1 MKQDKIKKISILKT
15 KTKIYFE
22 SGNSFEIN
30 KNIISTLKLYAGKSL
45 TSKEKTKIKSL
56 SKEEDL
62 LLFVSNKLKVVNL
75 TKGKVKEYLK
85 KKGANDTQ
93 IKNILER
100 LEKANVLRED
110 EIFYAILEYADYKH
124 FGHNKL
130 IKKLYDSRISESLI
144 TKVKYDEKREYKQ
157 CRLYIKQIEKKF
169 ENKNNFKRKE
179 AIYQSA
185 VRNGFNPSIALEL
198 VNKIANSN
206 NNHEINVLKLDYLKV
221 FGKYS
226 KKLKGKEL
234 ENKITTS
241 LLQKGYKIEDIK
253 YVEDLKKW
261 NGLMN

>member
-1 MKQDKIKKISILKT
+1 MKQTKIKKFVFLKT
-15 KTKIYFE
+15 KTNLVLDGDE
-22 SGNSFEIN
+22 TFEIN
-30 KNIISTLKLYAGKSL
+30 KNVIPSLKLYVGKPL
-45 TSKEKTKIKSL
+45 TTKEISEIKSL

-62 LLFVSNKLKVVNL
+62 FLFTTNKLKVVNL
-75 TKGKVKEYLK
+75 TEGKVKEYLK
-85 KKGANDTQ
+85 KKGASNLQ
-93 IKNILER
+93 IKNILKR
-100 LEKANVLRED
+100 LFDANLLKEED
-110 EIFYAILEYADYKH
+110 ILNEYLEYADYKH
-124 FGHNKL
+124 FGYHKL
-130 IKKLYDSRISESLI
+130 IQKLYDAKVSSAVI
-144 TKVKYDEKREYKQ
+144 TKVKYDENREKKQ
-157 CRLYIKQIEKKF
+157 CELYIKQIEKRF

-185 VRNGFNPSIALEL
+185 VRNGFSPDIVIEL

-253 YVEDLKKW
+253 YVEDLKK
-261 NGLMN
+261 